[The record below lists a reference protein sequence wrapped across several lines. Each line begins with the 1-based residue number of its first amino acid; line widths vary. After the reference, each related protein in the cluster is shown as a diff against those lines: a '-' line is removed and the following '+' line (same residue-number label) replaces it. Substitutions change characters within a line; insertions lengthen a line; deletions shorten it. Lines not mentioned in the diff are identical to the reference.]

1 MKQSLKYGL
10 LLVLALLIHVVTNEA
25 MESGGKVL
33 SPTFRQ
39 EKCCLSQ
46 ARPVRNALERL
57 YHFYSTQ
64 SCDMSHADVAHVPA
78 DKSLL
83 LLVTYFCEH
92 CKLQS
97 PPSSPSHLSPHCYYD
112 PVTHYIYG
120 LRKIVI

>member
-25 MESGGKVL
+25 MEYSGKVL

-46 ARPVRNALERL
+46 ARPVRNAIERL

-92 CKLQS
+92 YKLQS
-97 PPSSPSHLSPHCYYD
+97 PPYSPALLTPQCFYD